1 MPPSSYYAGSSLLQR
16 VRRARQQ
23 VEARQ
28 GFATDPYDL
37 DRLYPATEE
46 GAEQLI
52 EEAIATARSQSSP
65 RPSHSSSGSD
75 VNSIHEEEEAL
86 VDLLGADEIPLEIGL
101 VFLPPEIQRLYQEH
115 QVARRE
121 ALSHSPAHEV
131 GFALG
136 TNGRE
141 RGNRYRTPTPYPRR
155 RTRQRKVYVAD
166 PHKQRYEE
174 AYDPDLDHYYEL
186 YLRPRSYLR
195 NLRPYPY

>member
-1 MPPSSYYAGSSLLQR
+1 MPSSSYYAGSSLLQCIR
-16 VRRARQQ
+16 CARQQ
-23 VEARQ
+23 VEVRQ

-37 DRLYPATEE
+37 ERLYPTTEE

-52 EEAIATARSQSSP
+52 EEAIATAQSQSSP
-65 RPSHSSSGSD
+65 CPSPLSLGSD

-115 QVARRE
+115 QVVRRE

-166 PHKQRYEE
+166 EHKKRYKE
-174 AYDPDLDHYYEL
+174 AYNPDLDHYYDL
-186 YLRPRSYLR
+186 YLRPRSYL
-195 NLRPYPY
+195 

>member
-1 MPPSSYYAGSSLLQR
+1 MPPSSYYAGSLLLQCI
-16 VRRARQQ
+16 RRARQQ
-23 VEARQ
+23 VVARQ
-28 GFATDPYDL
+28 GFATDLYDL
-37 DRLYPATEE
+37 ERLYPATEE

-101 VFLPPEIQRLYQEH
+101 VFLPPEIQCLYQEH

-121 ALSHSPAHEV
+121 AQSHSPEFTV

-155 RTRQRKVYVAD
+155 RTRQKKVYVAD
-166 PHKQRYEE
+166 ECKQRYED
-174 AYDPDLDHYYEL
+174 AYDPNLDHHYDL
-186 YLRPRSYLR
+186 YLQSRSYLR
-195 NLRPYPY
+195 TLRSYPY